1 MEFSVWDLT
10 DFLFHTLATRGKLI
24 ASLLNS
30 TLNLGCVRLTLFWKK
45 DKWKTGVPEYV
56 SAFQAFC
63 SRKQNARN
71 NPEYTLWLH
80 FLFEYE
86 YEKIKSVGNYCCE
99 HAKEQRMLSKVMAT
113 GQGAGILLRSQTIK
127 NEENY
132 RATKLRGKLAES
144 NSAAQKTNKKKTRK
158 NPRPALDCQSIN
170 GIIVL
175 LTYGRNGYSPIF
187 WSNPE
192 YSLDIPI
199 LE

>member
-71 NPEYTLWLH
+71 NPEYMLWLH

-86 YEKIKSVGNYCCE
+86 CEKIKEC
-99 HAKEQRMLSKVMAT
+99 
-113 GQGAGILLRSQTIK
+113 
-127 NEENY
+127 
-132 RATKLRGKLAES
+132 GKLFLWACERTADALQGDGDWTRRS
-144 NSAAQKTNKKKTRK
+144 DTPEKSDNKKTRRITGLRNYAENWRK
-158 NPRPALDCQSIN
+158 ATLRLKKQTKKKRARIHGLHW
-170 GIIVL
+170 IV
-175 LTYGRNGYSPIF
+175 SP
-187 WSNPE
+187 
-192 YSLDIPI
+192 
-199 LE
+199 

>member
-71 NPEYTLWLH
+71 NPEYMLWLH

-113 GQGAGILLRSQTIK
+113 GQGARILLRSQTIK
-127 NEENY
+127 
-132 RATKLRGKLAES
+132 KRGELPGYE
-144 NSAAQKTNKKKTRK
+144 TTRK
-158 NPRPALDCQSIN
+158 TSEKQLCGSKNKQKKNAQESTACIGLS
-170 GIIVL
+170 VHK
-175 LTYGRNGYSPIF
+175 RNNCFIDVRKEWIF
-187 WSNPE
+187 SN
-192 YSLDIPI
+192 I